1 MQAINLDNAF
11 RCMWNVEH
19 CPSGTLSRK
28 GSDPQH
34 KTQLITAMEQKQ
46 LYTVRLISGQIGEQK
61 WLHGLDRPGFY
72 AEIQLYF
79 AQCGKKNFC
88 NLAMWR
94 HIFG

>member
-28 GSDPQH
+28 GSDPPH

-61 WLHGLDRPGFY
+61 PLHGLDRPAFY
-72 AEIQLYF
+72 AEIQIVF
-79 AQCGKKNFC
+79 GPGGKANST
-88 NLAMWR
+88 R
-94 HIFG
+94 